1 MKERTIGDLIYRSR
15 VDRNITQK
23 QLCDGLCSVQTLSK
37 IESGE
42 RMPDVFLLEYLLQR
56 LGLSSD
62 DLEIVLFEDEFREV
76 ELRDSIEEKIQNREF
91 GEATKL
97 IEILP
102 HPNASGIR
110 MQYYHQMKAVLES
123 AEERYT
129 QAIVHIESAL
139 QYTGKERGYIG
150 EISSIYGTKEIQ
162 LLCMMAQVYLLKGA
176 PKKAKRILKEVILYL
191 EHSTISDKE
200 LVKTFPKAVVLMAE
214 VLEDKKERMEQVSRC
229 EKAFSLLINRDSLV
243 FLPEIMKLLI
253 QYYTEMKLSNKAL
266 RLEKQLKVL
275 EELSQDLGHNLYMR
289 QNPLGWF
296 AECSRQEYLL
306 CEEMIRG
313 EREAQRM
320 PRGALIEGIYED
332 LETLV
337 RIENGNQ
344 SLSYKKYAQL
354 MERLHRPTQ
363 KYIGPP
369 LWDDDLIL
377 IAKEKIGKSLIQ
389 HEYEEARE
397 EIEKLKLLVED
408 NDCLNKQYIEK
419 EEAYLEFKMNH
430 INVETF
436 VKRIEEVLKI
446 TYSEQIEEVTRI
458 PTLDECYIFNY
469 LLLGYR
475 KNNMEENAIKLY
487 KKLLESYKRSK
498 IREKYHYRELTILHR
513 NYITLLEEMNCT
525 KSAQCLAEEGI
536 KYELQA
542 HRGKGL
548 DYICTELMCIFE
560 KMNLEE
566 DKKQVEKY
574 LRLAFYLSDL
584 FDRKNNNRI
593 IDDYYKSHID
603 SNVQWYV

>member
-1 MKERTIGDLIYRSR
+1 M
-15 VDRNITQK
+15 
-23 QLCDGLCSVQTLSK
+23 
-37 IESGE
+37 
-42 RMPDVFLLEYLLQR
+42 
-56 LGLSSD
+56 SSD
-62 DLEIVLFEDEFREV
+62 DLEIVLFEDEFREI

-110 MQYYHQMKAVLES
+110 MQYYHQMKAVLAS

-332 LETLV
+332 LETLA

-369 LWDDDLIL
+369 LWDDDLL
-377 IAKEKIGKSLIQ
+377 LCSKEKITKSLIK
-389 HEYEEARE
+389 HEYEDARE
-397 EIEKLKLLVED
+397 EIEKLKLLVEETD
-408 NDCLNKQYIEK
+408 SYNQQYIARQ
-419 EEAYLEFKMNH
+419 EAYLDYKTNQ
-430 INVETF
+430 IDAKTF
-436 VKRIEEVLKI
+436 RNRIEKVLDM
-446 TYSEQIEEVTRI
+446 TYPMQRETLPRI
-458 PTLDECYIFNY
+458 PTRDEFYAFNY
-469 LLLGYR
+469 LSLANSKCDMKKEGI
-475 KNNMEENAIKLY
+475 ELY
-487 KKLLESYKRSK
+487 QKLLACYDNSK
-498 IREKYHYRELTILHR
+498 IREKYQYPTLSILYR
-513 NYITLLEEMNCT
+513 NYLTLLEELNCS
-525 KSAQCLAEEGI
+525 KDAIELSKRAMC
-536 KYELQA
+536 YELDA
-542 HRGKGL
+542 FRGKGL
-548 DYICTELMCIFE
+548 DYICTEIMCIYE
-560 KMNLEE
+560 KMDIAEE
-566 DKKQVEKY
+566 DKKKQVEKY

-603 SNVQWYV
+603 ANVQWYQ